1 MDNLPWFL
9 LVLWILLDLFLSAV
23 RTALVNA
30 RIPRLV
36 TLEEFP
42 PAEIE
47 KAVKVIE
54 RPRLRVSFRI
64 ALGLTHFLYAGTV
77 AWIAF
82 TLGGKVLTLAGT
94 IGLFLGAML
103 ILLMLEFLIDR
114 LPLRE
119 PEKWSLALNGAASAL
134 DVLMTPLA
142 FPLASLQGSNGGTQS
157 NNYPMT
163 EDELKNWMETEQSE
177 GGLEEDER
185 RMIYSIFQF
194 GDTLCREIMVPRID
208 VHALE
213 VTTPVGQAMDE
224 MIRSGH
230 SRVPV
235 YEESIDNV
243 LGLLYAKD
251 LLKIRSDG
259 NADLRK
265 LIRPAYFVPE
275 SKKVDDLLAEM
286 QRRGVHMAVVVD
298 EYGGMAGLVTLEDIV
313 EEIVG
318 EIRDEYDTSEEPAIH
333 QVSEDEYHF
342 KGQVSLDDVNEVLN
356 INLVAENSD
365 SLGGFI
371 YGQLGRV
378 PLEGDRVQMGDWD
391 FKVEEVRNRR
401 IIKICAER
409 SGHRMQE
416 ESNDIGSISA
426 TKAD

>member
-1 MDNLPWFL
+1 M
-9 LVLWILLDLFLSAV
+9 LV
-23 RTALVNA
+23 
-30 RIPRLV
+30 
-36 TLEEFP
+36 
-42 PAEIE
+42 
-47 KAVKVIE
+47 
-54 RPRLRVSFRI
+54 
-64 ALGLTHFLYAGTV
+64 
-77 AWIAF
+77 
-82 TLGGKVLTLAGT
+82 
-94 IGLFLGAML
+94 
-103 ILLMLEFLIDR
+103 LLMLEFLVDR
-114 LPLRE
+114 LPLQE

-409 SGHRMQE
+409 SGHHMQE
-416 ESNDIGSISA
+416 ESNDFGSISA
-426 TKAD
+426 SKTD

>member
-1 MDNLPWFL
+1 VDNLPWFL

-42 PAEIE
+42 PADIE

-54 RPRLRVSFRI
+54 RPRLRVSFRV
-64 ALGLTHFLYAGTV
+64 ALGLTHFLFAGTS
-77 AWIAF
+77 AWFVF
-82 TLGGKVLTLAGT
+82 TLWGTGLTLAGT
-94 IGLFLGAML
+94 IGIFLGLML
-103 ILLMLEFLIDR
+103 ALLMLEFLVDR
-114 LPLRE
+114 LPLQE
-119 PEKWSLALNGAASAL
+119 PERWALALNGVAKGL
-134 DVLMTPLA
+134 DFLLTPLSL
-142 FPLASLQGSNGGTQS
+142 PLAAMQGSSGGTLPPS
-157 NNYPMT
+157 YTMT
-163 EDELKNWMETEQSE
+163 EDELKNWMETEQPE

-208 VHALE
+208 VHALD

-259 NADLRK
+259 SADLRK

-333 QVSEDEYHF
+333 QVSADEYHF
-342 KGQVSLDDVNEVLN
+342 KGQVSLDDVNDVLD
-356 INLVAENSD
+356 INLIAENSD

-378 PLEGDRVQMGDWD
+378 PLEGDHVQVGDWE

-416 ESNDIGSISA
+416 ETNDFGNISA
-426 TKAD
+426 SKAD